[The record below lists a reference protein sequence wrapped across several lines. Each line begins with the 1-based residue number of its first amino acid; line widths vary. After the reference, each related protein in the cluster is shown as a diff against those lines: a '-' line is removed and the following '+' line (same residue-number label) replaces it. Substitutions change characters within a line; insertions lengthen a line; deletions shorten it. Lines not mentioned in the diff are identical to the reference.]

1 MLWLVFTYG
10 VKCEFYACFVSA
22 TLTSRGVIPSPPG
35 IAWPGC
41 LTTPHSER
49 STLIAWSVIQ
59 FDIWTKLIY
68 QRVPAILVQ
77 CMWQIIPYWYWLT
90 CRTRRGIFSRLI
102 VTVTQI
108 LARCNC
114 HAVGQDGKLTISL
127 GGHSDTRWNGIFRA
141 VSFPFSFSHYRT
153 QALTLSRILGGLNNW
168 CRIFTQYLAAILIIC
183 TSAALVNNG
192 SLYSTT
198 SPLVISMSVYWS
210 KGWI

>member
-1 MLWLVFTYG
+1 MPVLSVQPSHPAGLFRLLLVSHGPDVSQLPTQKGRHWL
-10 VKCEFYACFVSA
+10 
-22 TLTSRGVIPSPPG
+22 PG
-35 IAWPGC
+35 Q
-41 LTTPHSER
+41 L
-49 STLIAWSVIQ
+49 VQ
-59 FDIWTKLIY
+59 FDIRTKLIY

-77 CMWQIIPYWYWLT
+77 CMWRIIPYWYWLT
-90 CRTRRGIFSRLI
+90 WRTRRGIFSRLI
-102 VTVTQI
+102 VTVTPI

-141 VSFPFSFSHYRT
+141 VSFSFSFSHYPT
-153 QALTLSRILGGLNNW
+153 QALMLSRILGGFNNW